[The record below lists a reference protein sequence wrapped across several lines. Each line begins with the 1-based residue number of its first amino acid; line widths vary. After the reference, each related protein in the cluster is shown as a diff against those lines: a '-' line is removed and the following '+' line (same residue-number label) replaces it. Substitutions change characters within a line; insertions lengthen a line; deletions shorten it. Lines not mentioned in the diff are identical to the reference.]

1 MNNGS
6 DSVPWVTSRMAGR
19 DGTRHAKAPR
29 RTMCTDKRD
38 AGRIRVPVN
47 GAAPLTIAQA
57 ETATAITVSRCIAAR
72 VPMMA
77 PAEPAIKG

>member
-29 RTMCTDKRD
+29 SAMCTEKRD
-38 AGRIRVPVN
+38 TGRVRSPAHGV
-47 GAAPLTIAQA
+47 APLTIAQA